1 MGIGSYPGAITVSQ
15 GSSIQTLGNFYIA
28 WSTGRQ
34 KTWSKWLWY
43 DDKLSFTT
51 LNCLTSLLETHQK
64 GLIATG
70 LSNEGPSTI
79 QVWSDTQVSR
89 HGLIEVPETLI
100 VLDCKTR
107 VPINEPCRG
116 QHVTMANNV
125 SFAALHHFGEYCQSV
140 FIDSA

>member
-1 MGIGSYPGAITVSQ
+1 MH
-15 GSSIQTLGNFYIA
+15 
-28 WSTGRQ
+28 
-34 KTWSKWLWY
+34 
-43 DDKLSFTT
+43 KLSFDM
-51 LNCLTSLLETHQK
+51 LNRLTSLLQTHQK

-79 QVWSDTQVSR
+79 QVWADSQVSR

-100 VLDCKTR
+100 VPECETR

-125 SFAALHHFGEYCQSV
+125 SFGALHHFGEYCESV
-140 FIDSA
+140 FVDYP